1 MIRCCSWQALG
12 DEELDHTKLFSCS
25 ARCNLKDD
33 GGGGDGDELSYKSP
47 FGEQR
52 HGDDDDDAGL
62 LGAEFAHDQV
72 LDTSKY
78 NHALIQTRVQKG
90 NLDSDPLEC
99 LTVLRYSQEAEV
111 GRGVYS
117 MSEGDDLLTG
127 RVAAGVRS
135 RSDLVSSSVAD
146 GGELVQV
153 LTKEQVEAGRGADGK
168 LRVILSDRE
177 PSKDR
182 DNSVEWV
189 SLGPTIS
196 CFVCGKWGLAKIA
209 SGLSSCSPDFE
220 SVGFML

>member
-1 MIRCCSWQALG
+1 VA
-12 DEELDHTKLFSCS
+12 
-25 ARCNLKDD
+25 
-33 GGGGDGDELSYKSP
+33 
-47 FGEQR
+47 
-52 HGDDDDDAGL
+52 
-62 LGAEFAHDQV
+62 
-72 LDTSKY
+72 
-78 NHALIQTRVQKG
+78 
-90 NLDSDPLEC
+90 DPLAC
-99 LTVLRYSQEAEV
+99 LTVLRYPQEAEV
-111 GRGVYS
+111 GRGVFS

-189 SLGPTIS
+189 SLGPC
-196 CFVCGKWGLAKIA
+196 CFVCGKWGLANIA
-209 SGLSSCSPDFE
+209 SGLSSRSSDLE